1 MAKVLVVDDE
11 QAITTLLKYNLEK
24 AGYEVKTVNNGN
36 DALRIN
42 WQIRLYNLRSN
53 VARN

>member
-24 AGYEVKTVNNGN
+24 AGSPKGGRGGVEVPAGRREMQKGG
-36 DALRIN
+36 DKCD
-42 WQIRLYNLRSN
+42 
-53 VARN
+53 

>member
-24 AGYEVKTVNNGN
+24 AGYEVK
-36 DALRIN
+36 IN

>member
-36 DALRIN
+36 DALDEG
-42 WQIRLYNLRSN
+42 LTG
-53 VARN
+53 